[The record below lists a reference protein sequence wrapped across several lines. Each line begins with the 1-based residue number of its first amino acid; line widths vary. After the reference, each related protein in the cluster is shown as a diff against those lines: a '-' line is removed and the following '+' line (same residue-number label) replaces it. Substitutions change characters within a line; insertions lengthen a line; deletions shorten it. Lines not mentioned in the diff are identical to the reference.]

1 MNMEKKVK
9 VSYKEANYLIDQLQD
24 ILANYLHGGESDEVI
39 AKFEELLDIEGYSSY
54 IGKGLKLKPFDL
66 EAAKS
71 GKPVCTRDGRKARII
86 CTNVNNDKPIV
97 AVISY
102 ENGKETYPYTFYSN
116 GLNMDNKVLSNTDLM
131 MYYEKK
137 EGWLNIYKKGEVRYI
152 GELHPSVEEAEKQ
165 ANERCVATVR
175 IEWEE

>member
-1 MNMEKKVK
+1 MEKKVK
-9 VSYKEANYLIDQLQD
+9 ISYKEANYLIDQLQG
-24 ILANYLHGGESDEVI
+24 ILANYLHGGDSDEIIVQ
-39 AKFEELLDIEGYSSY
+39 FEELLDIGEHPHTSD
-54 IGKGLKLKPFDL
+54 IGKNLKPFDL

-71 GKPVCTRDGRKARII
+71 GKPICTRDGRKARII
-86 CTNVNNDKPIV
+86 CTDVNNDKPIV

-102 ENGKETYPYTFYSN
+102 EDGKETYPYTFYSN
-116 GLNMDNKVLSNTDLM
+116 GLNMDNKVISNTDLM

-165 ANERCVATVR
+165 ANEKCVATVR